1 MSRARRLMAIASG
14 VLLAA
19 CTTSPTGRDQLQL
32 YPDSQMEQMGAA
44 SFKELKQQKEI
55 ADDPQAKRLVRC
67 VTKAIT
73 QVAGGDGDW
82 EVVVFED
89 ESPNAFALPGGKIGV
104 HTGMLDV
111 VQSPDQL
118 AAVIA
123 HEIAHVKAEH
133 GNARLSAS
141 TLTQAGLAVTQIML
155 GGDSEDKD
163 QIMALLGGGAQ
174 VGLLLPYS
182 RSQETEAD
190 VLGLEYMARAGFKP
204 RASVKLWRNMSESGG
219 GQPPEFLSTHPAHG
233 SRIDTLQEHMPEAMT
248 LYREARDQGR
258 TPDCG

>member
-1 MSRARRLMAIASG
+1 MAAIACG
-14 VLLAA
+14 IVLLAA
-19 CTTSPTGRDQLQL
+19 CTTSPTGRGQLQL
-32 YPDSQMEQMGAA
+32 YPDDQMEQMGAA
-44 SFKELKQQKEI
+44 SFKELKQQQEI
-55 ADDPQAKRLVRC
+55 SDDPQAKQLVRC
-67 VTKAIT
+67 VTNAIT
-73 QVAGGDGDW
+73 QVVGGDTEW

-89 ESPNAFALPGGKIGV
+89 ESPNAFALPGGKVGV
-104 HTGMLDV
+104 HTGMLKVAD
-111 VQSPDQL
+111 SPAQL

-155 GGDSEDKD
+155 GGDSEEKNR
-163 QIMALLGGGAQ
+163 IMALLGVGAQ

-182 RSQETEAD
+182 RGQETEAD
-190 VLGLEYMARAGFKP
+190 VLGLDYMARAGFDP
-204 RASVKLWRNMSESGG
+204 RASVKLWRNMSEAGD

-233 SRIDTLQEHMPEAMT
+233 SRIDSLQDHMPEAMK
-248 LYREARDQGR
+248 LYRKARNQGR